1 VDGHQC
7 PFGKEKMEN
16 QEHIL
21 DAKGGLEQDAS
32 QQTGSPSMED
42 ALTVGANPPS
52 PFELKRQN
60 RIQRL
65 KERAER
71 KRRDGEMRFKRADE
85 IASYIPSGQPILVGH
100 HSERRHRKDLERIQN
115 SMRKGFSLIETAN
128 HLEQRAASAESNDA
142 IFTEDPQAITKLE
155 AKIEDLEKAQAR
167 MKEVN
172 RRIRAGKSLLDLGI
186 SASAEENLKT
196 PDFLRRVGFPDYA
209 LKNNN
214 ANIRRLKARL
224 EAIRKAQAQATPE
237 EIEVNGIRLV
247 ENTELNRVQLFF
259 PGKPAVE
266 VRDKLKSDGFRWSPF
281 NGCWQRHRSPLATH
295 LAKRFLEGTP

>member
-1 VDGHQC
+1 
-7 PFGKEKMEN
+7 MEN
-16 QEHIL
+16 QEYIEGAEGDTEH
-21 DAKGGLEQDAS
+21 EAS
-32 QQTGSPSMED
+32 QPSGSASKVDALSGEANSPS
-42 ALTVGANPPS
+42 A
-52 PFELKRQN
+52 FELKRQN

-65 KERAER
+65 KERADR
-71 KRRDGEMRFKRADE
+71 KRQEGEMRFKRADE
-85 IASYIPSGQPILVGH
+85 IASFIPPGQPILVGH
-100 HSERRHRKDLERIQN
+100 HSEKRHRKDLERIQN

-128 HLEQRAASAESNDA
+128 HLEQRAASSESNDA
-142 IFTEDPQAITKLE
+142 IFTEDPQAIQKLE
-155 AKIEDLEKAQAR
+155 AKIEGLEKAQAR

-172 RRIRAGKSLLDLGI
+172 RRIRVGQSLQDLGI
-186 SASAEENLKT
+186 SVSAEENLKT

-224 EAIRKAQAQATPE
+224 EAIRKTQTQDTPE

-247 ENTELNRVQLFF
+247 ENIELNRIQLFF

>member
-1 VDGHQC
+1 VDGHQS
-7 PFGKEKMEN
+7 PSGKEKMEN
-16 QEHIL
+16 QEHI
-21 DAKGGLEQDAS
+21 AVAGGDKEQDAS
-32 QQTGSPSMED
+32 QPSGSAIVDALSGEVNSPS
-42 ALTVGANPPS
+42 A
-52 PFELKRQN
+52 FELKRQN

-65 KERAER
+65 KERADR
-71 KRRDGEMRFKRADE
+71 KRQEGEMRFKRADE
-85 IASYIPSGQPILVGH
+85 IASFIPSGQPILVGH
-100 HSERRHRKDLERIQN
+100 HSEKRHRKDLERIQN

-142 IFTEDPQAITKLE
+142 IFTEDPQAIQKLE
-155 AKIEDLEKAQAR
+155 TKIEGLEKAQAR

-172 RRIRAGKSLLDLGI
+172 RRIRVGQSLQDLGI
-186 SASAEENLKT
+186 SASAEDKLKT

-224 EAIRKAQAQATPE
+224 EAIRKTQTQDTPE

-247 ENTELNRVQLFF
+247 ENIELNRIQLFF

-295 LAKRFLEGTP
+295 LAKRFIEGTP